1 MEVFKV
7 AILTLV
13 IYSLISTILF
23 IITKEDEDVLCV
35 FGLGICG
42 WILWAVLRVIRK
54 IIKYFKYSMGK
65 RTIVQDV
72 NTNKLYKTKSKDFIA
87 ILESNQYK
95 IVKRYATKS
104 EWKDLPSIVIKGE

>member
-1 MEVFKV
+1 MEVFKI

-23 IITKEDEDVLCV
+23 IITKENEDILCV

-42 WILWAVLRVIRK
+42 WILWAVIRVIRK
-54 IIKYFKYSMGK
+54 IINYFKYSMGK
-65 RTIVQDV
+65 RAIVRDI
-72 NTNKLYKTKSKDFIA
+72 NTNKLYKTKSSNPI
-87 ILESNQYK
+87 IWESSQYR
-95 IVKRYATKS
+95 IVKRYATKN